1 MHALIFV
8 QVIHSEHMLQEQD
21 LAVHEQLSNRYHQ
34 PEHHAWS
41 LRSAVTPDS

>member
-41 LRSAVTPDS
+41 LRSAVAPDS